1 MQSGDRYGWKA
12 AREAGAFLA
21 LEDGSVFRGYSVG
34 APVDLAGEAV
44 FNTGMTGYQ
53 EILSDPSYA
62 GQFVCLTAPE
72 IGNYGVNPDDMESRG
87 FFASAL
93 VAHRVSEPS
102 NWRARETLREALAA
116 RSTPALA
123 GVDTRALTTLLRD
136 KGALKAYLCA
146 SGSVSER
153 DAIERARA
161 WEGLTGRDYVSRV
174 TCDAAYRWDADN
186 RLTYTF
192 PNDSEILPPADY
204 WIVAYDFGIKWNIL
218 RCLRRAG
225 MAVTVVPARTPA
237 REVLGMKPDGVFLSN
252 GPADPAAVGYAAEAI
267 RELLGRVPL
276 MGICLGHQ
284 LLGIA
289 LGGET
294 YKLPFGH
301 HGCNHPVKDLRDGRT
316 LITSQNHNY
325 SLRAESVSEER
336 VEITHLS
343 LNDGSVEGLRS
354 REYPA
359 FSVQFHPE
367 AAPGPHDAA
376 DVFKEFHALIRNAR
390 HAEGV

>member
-1 MQSGDRYGWKA
+1 MKTAHDYNWTETRDQN
-12 AREAGAFLA
+12 AFLA
-21 LEDGSVFRGYSVG
+21 LEDGSVFRGFSIG
-34 APVDLAGEAV
+34 APEDRVGEAV

-72 IGNYGVNPDDMESRG
+72 IGNYGINPEDMESRG
-87 FFASAL
+87 FFASGL
-93 VAHRVSEPS
+93 IVHRVSPPS
-102 NWRARETLREALAA
+102 NWRSREDVRAALAA
-116 RSTPALA
+116 RGTPAIA
-123 GVDTRALTTLLRD
+123 GIDTRALTTILRD
-136 KGALKAYLCA
+136 RGAMKSYLCV
-146 SGSVSER
+146 SGGVSEA
-153 DAIERARA
+153 DAIEKARA
-161 WEGLTGRDYVSRV
+161 WEGLTGQDYVSRV
-174 TCDAAYRWDADN
+174 TCKETYRWDADN
-186 RLTYTF
+186 RLTVSF
-192 PNDSEILPPADY
+192 PHDGEILPPADS
-204 WIVAYDFGIKWNIL
+204 WVVAYDFGIKWNIL
-218 RCLRRAG
+218 RSLRRAG
-225 MAVTVVPARTPA
+225 LAVTVVPATTKA
-237 REVLGMKPDGVFLSN
+237 DDVLAMKPDGVFLSN

-267 RELLGRVPL
+267 RGLLDKLPL

-301 HGCNHPVKDLRDGRT
+301 HGCNHPVKDEAHNRT

-325 SLRAESVSEER
+325 ALRAESLSDKT
-336 VEITHLS
+336 VEITHRS

-367 AAPGPHDAA
+367 AAPGPHDADPLFEA
-376 DVFKEFHALIRNAR
+376 FHKLIR
-390 HAEGV
+390 ESK

>member
-1 MQSGDRYGWKA
+1 MERYAWKQS
-12 AREAGAFLA
+12 RERNAFLA
-21 LEDGSVFRGYSVG
+21 LEDGGIFRGYSVG
-34 APVDLAGEAV
+34 TERDGEGESV

-72 IGNYGVNPDDMESRG
+72 IGNYGVNAEDMESRG

-93 VAHRVSEPS
+93 IAHRVNQPS
-102 NWRARETLREALAA
+102 NWRSRETLSEALK
-116 RSTPALA
+116 RHGTPALA
-123 GVDTRALTTLLRD
+123 GVDTRALAARIRD
-136 KGALKAYLCA
+136 KGALKSCLCV
-146 SGSVSER
+146 SGGLSEEE
-153 DAIERARA
+153 AVNRARA

-174 TCDAAYRWDADN
+174 TCDRSYKWDKDNSLTVAYPHADA
-186 RLTYTF
+186 
-192 PNDSEILPPADY
+192 ILPPAEH
-204 WIVAYDFGIKWNIL
+204 WVVAYDFGIKWNIL

-237 REVLGMKPDGVFLSN
+237 EEVLRLKPDGVFLSN

-267 RELLGRVPL
+267 RGLLGRAPL

-294 YKLPFGH
+294 YKLAFGH
-301 HGCNHPVKDLRDGRT
+301 HGCNHPVKDIARDRT

-325 SLRAESVSEER
+325 ALRQESLSDAR
-336 VEITHLS
+336 VEVTHVS

-359 FSVQFHPE
+359 FSVQYHPE
-367 AAPGPHDAA
+367 AAPGPRD
-376 DVFKEFHALIRNAR
+376 
-390 HAEGV
+390 AEGVFKQFHDLIKTHK